1 MADRVS
7 GIVLAAGAGTR
18 LGRPKAELIMAGERL
33 LDRAVRV
40 LREGGCSEVVA
51 VVRPGVE
58 LSGAIVVVNPEPD
71 RGMGSSLRLG
81 LGAASGERAAV
92 VLVDTPGLTADAVR
106 RVVGVAAP
114 VAVATYAGRRG
125 HPVVIERRLWTE
137 VAALAEGDEGARPF
151 LRAHPGLVTEVACS
165 GDPSD
170 IDTPQDLAAWL
181 ATAPERA

>member
-1 MADRVS
+1 MTGRVS

-18 LGRPKAELIMAGERL
+18 LGQPKAELILAGERL

-40 LREGGCSEVVA
+40 LYDGGCHEVVA

-58 LSGAIVVVNPEPD
+58 VRGAISVVNQEPD

-81 LGAASGERAAV
+81 LGVASGDRAAI
-92 VLVDTPGLTADAVR
+92 VLVDTPGLAADAVR
-106 RVVGVAAP
+106 RVAGVTAP

-125 HPVVIERRLWTE
+125 HPVVIERPLWTD

-151 LRAHPGLVTEVACS
+151 LRLHPGLVAEVACA

-170 IDTPQDLAAWL
+170 IDTPRDLAAWL
-181 ATAPERA
+181 AAAPDCP